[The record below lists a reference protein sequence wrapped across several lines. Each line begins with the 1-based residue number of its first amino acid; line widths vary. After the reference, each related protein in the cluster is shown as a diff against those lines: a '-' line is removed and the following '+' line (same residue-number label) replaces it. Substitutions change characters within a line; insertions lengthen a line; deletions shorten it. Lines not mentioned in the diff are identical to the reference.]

1 MFQRYLLN
9 HFFPK
14 LSCISD
20 ATGSNY
26 IKKNKKYQRIT
37 IGGCWVLT
45 RISIRKLC
53 IWYWFTRVS
62 KEFRLKI
69 YLTDVQYFSIEKSLF
84 KFESYCTID
93 SICLISFSL
102 CLKSKYFQAVSY
114 HLPDQYLYCS
124 LPPLRPFPFIIHDVF
139 SITSI
144 TFPPCWKVWMYHF

>member
-26 IKKNKKYQRIT
+26 IKKIKNIRESLLVLSADKNLDKKALYMILIHESKQRVQI
-37 IGGCWVLT
+37 
-45 RISIRKLC
+45 KN
-53 IWYWFTRVS
+53 
-62 KEFRLKI
+62 

-144 TFPPCWKVWMYHF
+144 TFPPCWKV